1 MDVIRRKNVKKA
13 KSDLEQDFTFF
24 CEKLSEALYL
34 KGLKKSKYII
44 LIPEILYYLIKT
56 IIGVINFI
64 NGFEPLLT
72 LFSSISSLSKEERVE
87 FINRVKAQA
96 TKKEME

>member
-1 MDVIRRKNVKKA
+1 MEVIRRKNVRV
-13 KSDLEQDFTFF
+13 KSDLESDFTFF
-24 CEKLSEALYL
+24 CNKLSEALYL
-34 KGLKKSKYII
+34 KGLKKSKYIV

-56 IIGVINFI
+56 IVGVINFI

-72 LFSSISSLSKEERVE
+72 LFSSISSLSQDERVE

>member
-1 MDVIRRKNVKKA
+1 MEVIRRKNVKV
-13 KSDLEQDFTFF
+13 KSDLELDFTFF
-24 CEKLSEALYL
+24 CNKLSEALYL
-34 KGLKKSKYII
+34 KGLRKSKYIV

-56 IIGVINFI
+56 IVGVINFV
-64 NGFEPLLT
+64 NSFEPLLT
-72 LFSSISSLSKEERVE
+72 LFSSISSLSQEERVE

>member
-1 MDVIRRKNVKKA
+1 MEVIRRKNVRV
-13 KSDLEQDFTFF
+13 KSDIESDFTFF

-34 KGLKKSKYII
+34 KGLKKSKYIV

-56 IIGVINFI
+56 IVGVINFI
-64 NGFEPLLT
+64 NSFEPLLT
-72 LFSSISSLSKEERVE
+72 LFSSISSLSKDERVE

>member
-1 MDVIRRKNVKKA
+1 MDVIRRKNVKV
-13 KSDLEQDFTFF
+13 KSDLELDFTFF

-72 LFSSISSLSKEERVE
+72 LFSSISSLSQDERAE

>member
-1 MDVIRRKNVKKA
+1 MEVIRRKNVRV
-13 KSDLEQDFTFF
+13 KSDLELDFTFF
-24 CEKLSEALYL
+24 CNKLSEALYL
-34 KGLKKSKYII
+34 KGLKKSKYIV

-56 IIGVINFI
+56 IVGVINFI

-72 LFSSISSLSKEERVE
+72 LFSSISSLSQDERVE

>member
-1 MDVIRRKNVKKA
+1 MEVIRRKNVRV
-13 KSDLEQDFTFF
+13 KSDLESDFTFF

-34 KGLKKSKYII
+34 KGLKKSKYIV

-56 IIGVINFI
+56 IVGVINFI
-64 NGFEPLLT
+64 NSFEPLLT
-72 LFSSISSLSKEERVE
+72 LFSSISSLSKDERVE

>member
-1 MDVIRRKNVKKA
+1 MDVIRRKNVKV
-13 KSDLEQDFTFF
+13 KSDLELDFTFF
-24 CEKLSEALYL
+24 CNKLSEALYL
-34 KGLKKSKYII
+34 KGLKKSKYIV

-56 IIGVINFI
+56 IVGVINFI

-72 LFSSISSLSKEERVE
+72 LFSSISSLSQDERVE

>member
-1 MDVIRRKNVKKA
+1 MDVIRRKNVKV
-13 KSDLEQDFTFF
+13 KSDLELDFTFF
-24 CEKLSEALYL
+24 CNKLSEALYL
-34 KGLKKSKYII
+34 KGLKKSKYIV

-56 IIGVINFI
+56 IVGVINFI

-72 LFSSISSLSKEERVE
+72 LFSSISSLSQDERVE
-87 FINRVKAQA
+87 FINRVKAQT

>member
-1 MDVIRRKNVKKA
+1 MEIIRRKNVRV

-34 KGLKKSKYII
+34 KGLKKSKYIV

-72 LFSSISSLSKEERVE
+72 LFLSISSLSKEERLE

-96 TKKEME
+96 IKKEME

>member
-1 MDVIRRKNVKKA
+1 MEVIRRKNVKV
-13 KSDLEQDFTFF
+13 KSDLELDFTFF
-24 CEKLSEALYL
+24 CNKLSEALYL
-34 KGLKKSKYII
+34 KGLKKSKYIV

-56 IIGVINFI
+56 IVGVINFI

-72 LFSSISSLSKEERVE
+72 LFSSISSLSQDERVE

>member
-1 MDVIRRKNVKKA
+1 MEVIRRKNVRV
-13 KSDLEQDFTFF
+13 KSDLESDFTFF

-44 LIPEILYYLIKT
+44 LIPEVLYYLTKT